1 MPKQSTK
8 LPNKVLPNAFCWKQQ
23 PTETEG
29 QYGQHFSKRSRWA
42 AGNSMVWEFGENLE
56 AQSSSSSGLIPGS
69 KQKHS
74 RDHLGKGIDRSGQAS
89 FPASANLSMI
99 SRADSGKVLPSFAIA
114 GLFGFQTS
122 FPKPSKSGS
131 RPQDPVLPSGAR
143 GDAPLSLLPAAR
155 SSPPCS
161 VGGFEPALLG
171 CPALP
176 PSTPAG
182 MSRAGRPALLLQLL
196 GIAAAAVAGKL
207 QSEPASI
214 PRSSASARSLA
225 RKDPMQPVARRALS
239 VQGPSPG
246 VAYRPSISLSPARPR
261 GPAGVLLSLLLVL
274 GGLSSSMH
282 SPPHRAR
289 ENPSVW
295 GCLLSCFL
303 STPSV
308 GLAWQTDFRVPAR
321 SWG

>member
-1 MPKQSTK
+1 MVTSRPWVSLGLSSTHHFCNMPKQSTK

-23 PTETEG
+23 TTETEG
-29 QYGQHFSKRSRWA
+29 QYGQHFSKGSRWA
-42 AGNSMVWEFGENLE
+42 AGSSMVWEFGENLE
-56 AQSSSSSGLIPGS
+56 AQSSSSPGLIPGS

-74 RDHLGKGIDRSGQAS
+74 RDPQGKGIDRSGQAS
-89 FPASANLSMI
+89 FPASANLSRI
-99 SRADSGKVLPSFAIA
+99 SRADSGKVVPSFAIA

-131 RPQDPVLPSGAR
+131 RPQDPVFPSGAR
-143 GDAPLSLLPAAR
+143 GDAPLSLLPAVR

-161 VGGFEPALLG
+161 VGGFEPSPLH

-214 PRSSASARSLA
+214 PAVLRL
-225 RKDPMQPVARRALS
+225 
-239 VQGPSPG
+239 GPE
-246 VAYRPSISLSPARPR
+246 PSTE
-261 GPAGVLLSLLLVL
+261 GPAAAHRPACTLRPGPLS
-274 GGLSSSMH
+274 
-282 SPPHRAR
+282 R
-289 ENPSVW
+289 
-295 GCLLSCFL
+295 GCI
-303 STPSV
+303 
-308 GLAWQTDFRVPAR
+308 
-321 SWG
+321 